1 MKKNYFFIA
10 CLSVGFQINAQL
22 VNEVVTFETLP
33 LTGTETFYNGS
44 DDAGSF
50 EVNYATFS
58 NNYNADWNSWN
69 GFAYS
74 NVTDNTTAGFA
85 NQYSAFPGSGANN
98 SEKYAIH
105 YPEGIITFP
114 FYVQLDSIKLSNAT
128 YAALSMRDGDA
139 YGKQF
144 GSLTNA
150 AGEVDGTNGEDFFK
164 VWIIGL
170 DENYEPADSLE
181 FYLADYRF
189 ENDAD
194 DYILDT
200 WKNVDLHTLMPVRH
214 LTFRLESSDNG
225 DWGMNT
231 PAYFA
236 IDDLAF
242 HSAWGLKENQLL
254 SFDLFPNP
262 ATDRL
267 FVSGVEGEVEV
278 LDLTGKV
285 VFTNSIQGKTEISVA
300 DWQVGVYQVRIR
312 NSAGLT
318 GTSKFVK
325 L

>member
-58 NNYNADWNSWN
+58 NNYNANWNSWN

-74 NVTDNTTAGFA
+74 NVTDNTTAGYT

-139 YGKQF
+139 IGKQF

-170 DENYEPADSLE
+170 DENNQPVDSVE
-181 FYLADYRF
+181 FYLADYRSA
-189 ENDAD
+189 NNQD
-194 DYILDT
+194 DYIVDT
-200 WKNVDLHTLMPVRH
+200 WVNVNLQSMMPVLH

-225 DWGMNT
+225 QWGMNT

-236 IDDLAF
+236 LDDLAF

-262 ATDRL
+262 VTDRL
-267 FVSGVEGEVEV
+267 FISGVDGVIDI
-278 LDLTGKV
+278 LDVTGKV
-285 VFTNSIQGKTEISVA
+285 VYTSSIQSQSEISVA
-300 DWQVGVYQVRIR
+300 NWEQGVYHVRIR